1 LALLFAF
8 WGVGVGSLYFMVLS
22 VCVFA
27 GEEIIR
33 FEVAKKKFVSFNGE
47 KRKKLATVCLFLC
60 LGLPGRK
67 LYVEGEE
74 ERNWRCCILMKKRL
88 KFCFGVL

>member
-1 LALLFAF
+1 MLGSAFCLL
-8 WGVGVGSLYFMVLS
+8 GGGGGSLYFMVLS

-47 KRKKLATVCLFLC
+47 KRKKLAMGSLFLC
-60 LGLPGRK
+60 LDCQEENCMLKAKRK
-67 LYVEGEE
+67 EIGDAV
-74 ERNWRCCILMKKRL
+74 
-88 KFCFGVL
+88 F